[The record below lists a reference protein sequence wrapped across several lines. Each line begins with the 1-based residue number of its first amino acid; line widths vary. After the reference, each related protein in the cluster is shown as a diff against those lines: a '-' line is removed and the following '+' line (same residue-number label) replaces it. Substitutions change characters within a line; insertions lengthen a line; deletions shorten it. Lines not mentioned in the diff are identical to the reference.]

1 MNKKFL
7 RHLLVTA
14 AFALSSAVA
23 NAASY
28 TSITF
33 FGDSLSDTG
42 NVFLATGGAVP
53 AAPYFNGR
61 FSNGLVWTEYLAI
74 SVGLGSSATASLM
87 GGNNYAF
94 GGARTGTAGS
104 PPGVLAQA
112 AGLWAPA
119 HPGGADPGGLYVV
132 VGGGNDLR
140 DARLAFQTNSAA
152 DQAGR
157 QAAAMAAATNLI
169 SVLSLLASQGAQH
182 VLLANLPDL
191 GQTPEAVG
199 LGLVA
204 SSSDATARFNAL
216 LPTIAGAGASFG
228 LNVNTLDLFGLQN
241 LVMNDALFNG
251 AGIYGITNVFTPCG
265 SFPGSIGISCNLSL
279 FSDALHPSGRAHQLI
294 GEAAFAALVPVPAA
308 IWLFGSALGVMGW
321 MRRKAAA

>member
-14 AFALSSAVA
+14 AFALSSAAA

-42 NVFLATGGAVP
+42 NLFLATSGAIPV
-53 AAPYFNGR
+53 APYFSGR
-61 FSNGLVWTEYLAI
+61 FSNGPVWTDYLAT
-74 SVGLGSSATASLM
+74 SLGFSATPSLTT
-87 GGNNYAF
+87 GNNYAF
-94 GGARTGTAGS
+94 GGARTGTTGS

-112 AGLWAPA
+112 AGLWAPL
-119 HPGGADPGGLYVV
+119 PGGADPSGLYVV

-140 DARLAFQTNSAA
+140 DARSAFQTNSAT

-157 QAAAMAAATNLI
+157 QAAAQAAANNLI
-169 SVLSLLASQGAQH
+169 SVLSVLKSEGAQN

-216 LPTIAGAGASFG
+216 LPAIAVAGASLG
-228 LNVNTLDLFGLQN
+228 LNVNLLDLFGLQN

-251 AGIYGITNVFTPCG
+251 GGIYGITNVFTPCG
-265 SFPGSIGISCNLSL
+265 SFVGSIGISCSISL

-294 GEAAFAALVPVPAA
+294 GEAAFAAVVPVPAA
-308 IWLFGSALGVMGW
+308 VWLFGSALGLMGV
-321 MRRKAAA
+321 MRRKIAS